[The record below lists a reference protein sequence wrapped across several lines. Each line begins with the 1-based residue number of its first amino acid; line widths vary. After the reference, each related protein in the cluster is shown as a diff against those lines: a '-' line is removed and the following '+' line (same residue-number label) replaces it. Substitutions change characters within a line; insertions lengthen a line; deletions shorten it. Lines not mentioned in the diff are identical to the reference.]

1 MTGGNWS
8 SGIAIPAIACLLLTG
23 CAAQPK
29 FEIRK
34 IADPATKIRE
44 NGGSLG
50 EAHAMLA
57 LGNPGIALEA
67 FRKVQRASP
76 GADAL
81 AGIAQCYQAMGR
93 LDLAR
98 TNFEAA
104 LAYDPHSSAILT
116 QLAAVL
122 DRQGNHEAAMAARA
136 DAARPQV
143 AVMQAPTASVTVPLP
158 PATVADAT
166 SVTSPALA
174 ILAERGSIT
183 VALPPARPAAPR
195 VDSRGLA
202 AAVGISE
209 QPTPRLE
216 RLSPGEV
223 ALVTTSAPLWAKL
236 ERPSASSMAMI
247 KPRELAPT
255 KAKILVLNAAR
266 RHRLAASARAM
277 LRTRGWRQI
286 EIGDSDQV
294 RARTLVLYPANQP
307 AIGLRLAAQFG
318 ARAAVGR
325 SDRVV
330 ILLGRDSR
338 LTRSVKRG

>member
-1 MTGGNWS
+1 MIGKWAGRT
-8 SGIAIPAIACLLLTG
+8 AIPAIASIVLSG

-29 FEIRK
+29 LEIRR

-44 NGGSLG
+44 NGGSLA

-57 LGNPGIALEA
+57 LGNAGTALEA
-67 FRKVQRASP
+67 FRKVQRVSP
-76 GADAL
+76 GANAL
-81 AGIAQCYQAMGR
+81 AGIASCYQAMGR
-93 LDLAR
+93 FDLAQA
-98 TNFEAA
+98 NFEAA
-104 LAYDPHSSAILT
+104 LAYDPHSAAILT

-122 DRQGNHEAAMAARA
+122 DRLGNHAAASAARA
-136 DAARPQV
+136 DAARTAVSVTQV
-143 AVMQAPTASVTVPLP
+143 AAASVTLALP
-158 PATVADAT
+158 PAKVADSAKPAT
-166 SVTSPALA
+166 AAAGT
-174 ILAERGSIT
+174 GSIT
-183 VALPPARPAAPR
+183 VALPPARPAPPQI
-195 VDSRGLA
+195 DSRSLA
-202 AAVGISE
+202 VAAGSSE

-236 ERPSASSMAMI
+236 ARPAASSMAMI
-247 KPRELAPT
+247 KPRELAPVKT
-255 KAKILVLNAAR
+255 RILVLNAAR

-286 EIGDSDQV
+286 EIGDADQV

-318 ARAAVGR
+318 AKAAVGR

-330 ILLGRDSR
+330 VLLGRDSR
-338 LTRSVKRG
+338 LTRSARGG